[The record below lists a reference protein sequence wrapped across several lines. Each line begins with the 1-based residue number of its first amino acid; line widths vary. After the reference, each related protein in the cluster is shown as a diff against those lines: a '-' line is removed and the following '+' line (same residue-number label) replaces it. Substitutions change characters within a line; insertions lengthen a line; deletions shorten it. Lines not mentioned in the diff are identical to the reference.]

1 MLGGPVL
8 TAPSPDDAAR
18 PDQRFRPHERIK
30 KRREFLRVQHHGQRW
45 VCRRLVVL
53 ALPSEVGRSRIGLTV
68 SRKVGNAVVRARV
81 KRRLREAWRL
91 HKPEWPAETDVVVI
105 ARSAAATASMT
116 RLRDDL
122 FAWARQFRPDA
133 SCPPS

>member
-1 MLGGPVL
+1 MS
-8 TAPSPDDAAR
+8 APSHADTAAR

-30 KRREFLRVQHHGQRW
+30 KRREFLRVQQNGQRW

-53 ALPSEVGRSRIGLTV
+53 AMPSEVGRTRIGLTV

-91 HKPEWPAETDVVVI
+91 HKSEWPSETDVVVI
-105 ARSAAATASMT
+105 ARSAAATASMV

-122 FAWARQFRPDA
+122 FAWARDHRTSTPRQTP
-133 SCPPS
+133 

>member
-1 MLGGPVL
+1 MS
-8 TAPSPDDAAR
+8 APPPADDAAR

-30 KRREFLRVQHHGQRW
+30 KRREFLRVQQNGQRW

-53 ALPSEVGRSRIGLTV
+53 AMPSEVGRTRIGLTV

-91 HKPEWPAETDVVVI
+91 HKSEWPPDTDVVVI
-105 ARSAAATASMT
+105 ARSAAAAASMA

-122 FAWARQFRPDA
+122 FAWARHHRAAERRPNA
-133 SCPPS
+133 